1 PLSVITMFGMQ
12 AIYFCAQ
19 RGILYF
25 IHQAPPFIKE
35 HLHISP
41 PWRKRQVQKGPK
53 VTFPCGIRLGQPSCV
68 TAITPGSFDRH
79 RADR

>member
-1 PLSVITMFGMQ
+1 MFGMQ

-35 HLHISP
+35 QLHISP
-41 PWRKRQVQKGPK
+41 SRRNGQVQKGTK
-53 VTFPCGIRLGQPSCV
+53 VTLLCGIHPENPSCV
-68 TAITPGSFDRH
+68 TAITLASF
-79 RADR
+79 